1 MPKNEIEEMGFVTE
15 VGTFGDLNI
24 DDPTVKKTKKKK
36 EDLDV
41 LIENAIAENASNLSV
56 LND

>member
-1 MPKNEIEEMGFVTE
+1 MPDTTELAYVTE

-24 DDPTVKKTKKKK
+24 EDPTAKKSKKKQ

-41 LIENAIAENASNLSV
+41 LIENAIAENSKNLTV
-56 LND
+56 IND

>member
-1 MPKNEIEEMGFVTE
+1 MGFVTE